1 MLGAE
6 FVALRL
12 EELPHL
18 VEFVALL
25 DQSVAQAAIVA
36 RELLLGLVES
46 LLSHVYAAGLSHLC
60 PRFFDR
66 HAHFERRA
74 VCLFQFGSQF
84 VEPLAAAFEIVR
96 VQREHVLLTAQI
108 GELAASLAIPF
119 FAFEFDSFP
128 VLFGE
133 LLEGLLGLEEHL
145 SFAIDGAFAFFEQR
159 SHAVELRLPQTDN
172 RVSFFQLPAC
182 PL

>member
-12 EELPHL
+12 EELSHL
-18 VEFVALL
+18 VEFVSLL

-36 RELLLGLVES
+36 GELLLSLVEP
-46 LLSHVYAAGLSHLC
+46 LLSDIHAAGLGHLC

-74 VCLFQFGSQF
+74 VRLFQFGTQL
-84 VEPLAAAFEIVR
+84 VEPFAAAFQVVR
-96 VQREHVLLTAQI
+96 VQREHVLLTTQI
-108 GELAASLAIPF
+108 CELSASFTIPLVAFQLDPLA
-119 FAFEFDSFP
+119 

-133 LLEGLLGLEEHL
+133 LLEGLLRFEEHL
-145 SFAIDGAFAFFEQR
+145 PLTIDGAFAFFEQR
-159 SHAVELRLPQTDN
+159 AHAVELRLPQTDN